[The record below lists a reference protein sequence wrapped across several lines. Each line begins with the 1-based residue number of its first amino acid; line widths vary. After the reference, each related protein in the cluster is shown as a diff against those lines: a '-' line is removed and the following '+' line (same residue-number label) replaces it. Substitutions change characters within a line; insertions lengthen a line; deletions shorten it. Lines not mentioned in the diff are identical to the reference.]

1 VASDE
6 CHTLTAM
13 SDTSPE
19 RVRKA
24 YGPAGYAR
32 LAKLKARHDPA
43 NVFHR
48 NFNIAPRSDD

>member
-1 VASDE
+1 
-6 CHTLTAM
+6 M